1 MPNETDL
8 LRKFIDSSEAVI
20 YLKDADG
27 KFLMVNKRGAEV
39 AGKTPEEV
47 IGKSDYDYYSK
58 EEADDF
64 RKMDLSVTEAG
75 KPITYKLSV
84 NTPQGELTFIDHKF
98 PVDVEGHPNSVGG
111 IAIEVTNVEG

>member
-1 MPNETDL
+1 MPTEAEL
-8 LRKFIDSSEAVI
+8 LRLFIDSSEAVI
-20 YLKDADG
+20 YLKDEEG
-27 KFLMVNKRGAEV
+27 RFLMVNKRGAAV

-64 RKMDLSVTEAG
+64 RKMDLKVTEAG

-84 NTPQGELTFIDHKF
+84 KT
-98 PVDVEGHPNSVGG
+98 VDGDGCSKHDGRQHLAYGSYAFYHNACQQYRG
-111 IAIEVTNVEG
+111 